1 MKFVFIFTIIY
12 RFKKLHQTFL
22 SRKDTAFIYVVLIGN
37 QLMSVEVTPQNE
49 DQESSQWFTQTLYNS
64 LYNEFHF

>member
-22 SRKDTAFIYVVLIGN
+22 SREDTAFIYVVLIGN

-49 DQESSQWFTQTLYNS
+49 DQESS
-64 LYNEFHF
+64 